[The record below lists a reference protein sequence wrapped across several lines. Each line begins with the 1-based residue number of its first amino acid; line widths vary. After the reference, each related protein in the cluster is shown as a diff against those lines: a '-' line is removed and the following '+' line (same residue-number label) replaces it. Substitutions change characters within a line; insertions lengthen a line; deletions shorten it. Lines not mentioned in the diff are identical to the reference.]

1 MNVNA
6 SVDAPENTKD
16 ILHIV
21 QRMKGGTKMRV
32 ISIRHIFWGFLLS
45 ALVAGCQ
52 SAAYHK
58 QQVQDDSS
66 DRVTVGKVQKEI
78 RIGMSGAEVAQSLGS
93 PNIVSTDEE
102 RREVWI
108 YDKIATDHAYS
119 ESRAGVMALIL
130 GWGGSAAGAAGGNVS
145 SSAGASSTSQR
156 TLTVIIKFNKEGNV
170 RDFAYHTS
178 RF

>member
-1 MNVNA
+1 
-6 SVDAPENTKD
+6 
-16 ILHIV
+16 
-21 QRMKGGTKMRV
+21 MR
-32 ISIRHIFWGFLLS
+32 INSIRYIFLGFLCT
-45 ALVAGCQ
+45 ALVTGCQ
-52 SAAYHK
+52 SAAVHR
-58 QQVQDDSS
+58 QQVQDDST
-66 DRVTVGKVQKEI
+66 DRVTVGNVQREI
-78 RIGMSGAEVAQSLGS
+78 RIGMSGAEVAQVLGS

-119 ESRAGVMALIL
+119 DSKGSAMALIL
-130 GWGGSAAGAAGGNVS
+130 GWGGSAAGAASGSVS

-156 TLTVIIKFNKEGNV
+156 TLTIIIKFDKEGKV

>member
-1 MNVNA
+1 
-6 SVDAPENTKD
+6 
-16 ILHIV
+16 
-21 QRMKGGTKMRV
+21 MKMS
-32 ISIRHIFWGFLLS
+32 INSIRNIFWGFLLIE
-45 ALVAGCQ
+45 LVTGCQ
-52 SAAYHK
+52 SAAVHK

-78 RIGMSGAEVAQSLGS
+78 RIGMSGAEVAQLLGS

-119 ESRAGVMALIL
+119 ESRGGIMALIL
-130 GWGGSAAGAAGGNVS
+130 GWGGSAAGAASGSMS

-156 TLTVIIKFNKEGNV
+156 TLTVIIKFDKEGKV
-170 RDFAYHTS
+170 RDFAYRTS